1 MAIVDRLI
9 TRIET
14 SKPGSSIKS
23 VLKSGTEVEVVKGK
37 TLNTVKVIR
46 KRKNGCI
53 ITTLLKKVKDM
64 YMLKKVKEEHRF
76 GVINIDYKSDGSRVV
91 QIRTCDKTGRNS
103 RANTGFYKT
112 TMEENIFAKGV
123 KINSPEEELKF
134 PRNERSA
141 DILFL
146 IHLKQMR
153 KNERYKLPTENYT
166 LKQDFMYEEHDLKN
180 CKQYN

>member
-64 YMLKKVKEEHRF
+64 YMKKE
-76 GVINIDYKSDGSRVV
+76 I
-91 QIRTCDKTGRNS
+91 TW
-103 RANTGFYKT
+103 
-112 TMEENIFAKGV
+112 
-123 KINSPEEELKF
+123 P
-134 PRNERSA
+134 
-141 DILFL
+141 
-146 IHLKQMR
+146 
-153 KNERYKLPTENYT
+153 
-166 LKQDFMYEEHDLKN
+166 
-180 CKQYN
+180 